1 MDLRVCEYCGTE
13 FSADLTECPLC
24 GKSVDPA
31 AEDLDYTTVP
41 EETDFLPNGEE
52 SRPSAKKPGQRLAKK
67 KRGGKFASGSKKEKP
82 AAAPQPAAP
91 ADGNVYKI
99 PKWMM
104 VLICVFLG
112 LAVVIGA
119 AFGIY
124 NMGWFGK
131 RTSSL
136 SAAAASSSSA
146 SSSSSSSALA
156 GSQSTTSAQYTNEED
171 YKGSQSS
178 QSSQTSVVTCSGITL
193 GKTTVTFEETDQ
205 FDNLTYTL
213 EPSDC
218 TQAVVFTSSDDKI
231 ATVNAQGKVVA
242 VSGGSATI
250 TATCGTKT
258 ATCLVTCDFKS
269 EETGAETTTPA
280 ALSTTDMTLFYPGEK
295 AALTVTN
302 IPAGASAVFSSAD
315 TSIASV
321 TTGGTV
327 SAVGSGQTTVTVKVG
342 DQTLTCIVRCK
353 LDDSTEKTGEDAN
366 CTISHSDVTMS
377 VAGEYFKISLK
388 DSSGSAVSGVSW
400 SSSDSSVCTVDSSGV
415 VYAAGSGTAYVS
427 TTYGGKTYQCIV
439 RCNLG

>member
-1 MDLRVCEYCGTE
+1 
-13 FSADLTECPLC
+13 
-24 GKSVDPA
+24 
-31 AEDLDYTTVP
+31 
-41 EETDFLPNGEE
+41 
-52 SRPSAKKPGQRLAKK
+52 
-67 KRGGKFASGSKKEKP
+67 
-82 AAAPQPAAP
+82 
-91 ADGNVYKI
+91 
-99 PKWMM
+99 
-104 VLICVFLG
+104 
-112 LAVVIGA
+112 
-119 AFGIY
+119 
-124 NMGWFGK
+124 
-131 RTSSL
+131 
-136 SAAAASSSSA
+136 
-146 SSSSSSSALA
+146 
-156 GSQSTTSAQYTNEED
+156 
-171 YKGSQSS
+171 
-178 QSSQTSVVTCSGITL
+178 
-193 GKTTVTFEETDQ
+193 
-205 FDNLTYTL
+205 
-213 EPSDC
+213 
-218 TQAVVFTSSDDKI
+218 
-231 ATVNAQGKVVA
+231 
-242 VSGGSATI
+242 
-250 TATCGTKT
+250 
-258 ATCLVTCDFKS
+258 VTCDFKS
-269 EETGAETTTPA
+269 EETGTETTTPA

-302 IPAGASAVFSSAD
+302 IPTGASAVFSSAD